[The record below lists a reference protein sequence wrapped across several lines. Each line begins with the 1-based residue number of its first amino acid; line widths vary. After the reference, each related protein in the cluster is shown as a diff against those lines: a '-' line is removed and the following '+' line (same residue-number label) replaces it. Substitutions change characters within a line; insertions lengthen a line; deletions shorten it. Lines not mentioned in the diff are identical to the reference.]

1 MLQKYRGD
9 LFGGATAAIVALPLA
24 LAFGVASG
32 AGAAAGLYGA
42 ILAGFFAA
50 LFGGTPT
57 QVTGPTGPMT
67 VVMALVITHFSPNL
81 SAAFTVV
88 VLAGF
93 LQIAFGKMG
102 FGRFIKL
109 MPQPVVSGFMSG
121 IGLIIILIQ
130 AGALTGNITPEGTV
144 LAKVLAIPGM
154 MGGLNVQALALG
166 MISLAIMFLV
176 PKRLTYFVP
185 PPLLAIIIGWL
196 LATFLA
202 LNVPVI
208 GQIPAGLPTLQ
219 LPSISIVD
227 LPYIL
232 RFALVLAFL
241 GSIDSL
247 LTSLVADTVS
257 RTSHD
262 SNKELVGQGLG
273 NVMSGLFGG
282 LPGAGATM
290 RTLVNVRS
298 GGTTRLS
305 GMFHSVLLLALILG
319 FGNLAGSIPLAV
331 LGGILIK
338 VGIDIIDWRYLLR
351 IHQMPG
357 SGVIIMLSTLLMT
370 VFVDL
375 ITAVAVGFV
384 MASVMFVSQMAEA
397 QVKSAKFIY
406 GADQLQHV
414 LPEEAQIIRLL
425 AGRIVLFSIEGPL
438 SFGSA
443 RDVVKMIQNDA
454 KKEVLILDFSH
465 IPFIDSS
472 AAAAL
477 QDIIE
482 RLIAANA
489 KVLVFGARKEVLSML
504 RKTGIMMVLGEGHL
518 TQSRLEALRLAHV
531 LCTGAIHEISA
542 GDAAEHPSNS
552 NG

>member
-9 LFGGATAAIVALPLA
+9 VFGGATAAIVALPLA

-67 VVMALVITHFSPNL
+67 VVMALVITHFSPNF

-88 VLAGF
+88 ILAGL
-93 LQIAFGKMG
+93 LQIGFGKMG

-130 AGALTGNITPEGTV
+130 AGALTGNLTPDGTV
-144 LAKVLAIPGM
+144 LSKVLAIPDM
-154 MGGLNVQALALG
+154 IRHLNIEALALG
-166 MISLAIMFLV
+166 AITLAIMFLV
-176 PKRLTYFVP
+176 PKKWVYFVP

-196 LATFLA
+196 LATIFA

-208 GQIPAGLPTLQ
+208 GHIPNGLPTLHW
-219 LPSISIVD
+219 PTITIVD

-290 RTLVNVRS
+290 RTLINVRS

-305 GMFHSVLLLALILG
+305 GMFHSVLLLAMMLG
-319 FGNLAGSIPLAV
+319 FGSLAGSIPLAV
-331 LGGILIK
+331 LGGILVK

-357 SGVIIMLSTLLMT
+357 SGVIIMLSTLFMT

-384 MASVMFVSQMAEA
+384 MASVLFVSRMAEA

-406 GADQLQHV
+406 GADQMQHV
-414 LPEEAQIIRLL
+414 LPEEEQIITSL

-454 KKEVLILDFSH
+454 KKEVLVLDFSQ

-472 AAAAL
+472 ASAAL
-477 QDIIE
+477 RDIIE
-482 RLIAANA
+482 RLIDAKAN
-489 KVLVFGARKEVLSML
+489 VLVFGAREEVLRVM
-504 RKTGIMMVLGEGHL
+504 RITGIDMLLGEGHF

-531 LCTGAIHEISA
+531 LCTGDFHDRSTRVDNE
-542 GDAAEHPSNS
+542 DDR
-552 NG
+552 